1 MAFTMK
7 DLHDLIRILEKH
19 PEWRTELR
27 RLLLTDQLL
36 ELPVIVRELAEAQR
50 RTEERVEALAE
61 AQRRTEEQVRAL
73 TQQVQAL
80 AEAQRRTEERVS
92 RVEEELAKLAEAQRR
107 TEEQVRALTQ
117 QVQALAEAQ
126 QRTEERVSRV
136 EEELAKLA
144 EAQRRTEEQVRAL
157 TQQVQ
162 ALAEAQQRTEERVSR
177 VEEELAKLAE
187 AQRRTEEQVRALTEA
202 QRRTEEQVRA
212 LTEAQRRTEEQV
224 QALTEAQRRIEQQVA
239 DLVAAQQ
246 RTERTLQRLLEWQ
259 QGEAGRREGERY
271 ERRIVVRAPNLFFGG
286 EGGAPGEPDVRRQL
300 SRWLHP
306 FYREGRAPDPP
317 ADPLLADLIWW
328 KGEEV
333 FVVEVSQKV
342 DPQDIHRARQR
353 ADTLR
358 EAGVNAT
365 PAVIGEEWATPE
377 SQALAQQESVEWLVG
392 GGLSQG
398 FLRFRRLS
406 AETLE
411 NPPRE
416 G

>member
-19 PEWRTELR
+19 PEWRAELR

-36 ELPVIVRELAEAQR
+36 ELPVIVRALAEAQR

-61 AQRRTEEQVRAL
+61 AQRRTEEQMQAL
-73 TQQVQAL
+73 TRQVQAL
-80 AEAQRRTEERVS
+80 AEAQRRTEE
-92 RVEEELAKLAEAQRR
+92 
-107 TEEQVRALTQ
+107 
-117 QVQALAEAQ
+117 QVQ
-126 QRTEERVSRV
+126 
-136 EEELAKLA
+136 
-144 EAQRRTEEQVRAL
+144 
-157 TQQVQ
+157 
-162 ALAEAQQRTEERVSR
+162 
-177 VEEELAKLAE
+177 
-187 AQRRTEEQVRALTEA
+187 ALTEA
-202 QRRTEEQVRA
+202 QRRIEQQVEA
-212 LTEAQRRTEEQV
+212 LTRQVQALAEAQRRTEEQV

-239 DLVAAQQ
+239 DLVVAQQ
-246 RTERTLQRLLEWQ
+246 HTERILQRLLEWQ

-271 ERRIVVRAPNLFFGG
+271 ERRIVMRAPNLFFGG

-306 FYREGRAPDPP
+306 FYREGRAPEPS

-328 KGEEV
+328 KGDEV

-353 ADTLR
+353 AETLR

-398 FLRFRRLS
+398 FLRFRCLPAEAPENLS
-406 AETLE
+406 AEDT
-411 NPPRE
+411 P
-416 G
+416 

>member
-1 MAFTMK
+1 
-7 DLHDLIRILEKH
+7 
-19 PEWRTELR
+19 
-27 RLLLTDQLL
+27 
-36 ELPVIVRELAEAQR
+36 
-50 RTEERVEALAE
+50 
-61 AQRRTEEQVRAL
+61 
-73 TQQVQAL
+73 
-80 AEAQRRTEERVS
+80 
-92 RVEEELAKLAEAQRR
+92 VEEELAKLAEAQRR
-107 TEEQVRALTQ
+107 TEEQVQALTEAQRRIEQQVEALTQ
-117 QVQALAEAQ
+117 QVQALA
-126 QRTEERVSRV
+126 
-136 EEELAKLA
+136 
-144 EAQRRTEEQVRAL
+144 
-157 TQQVQ
+157 
-162 ALAEAQQRTEERVSR
+162 
-177 VEEELAKLAE
+177 
-187 AQRRTEEQVRALTEA
+187 
-202 QRRTEEQVRA
+202 
-212 LTEAQRRTEEQV
+212 EAQRRTEEQV

-246 RTERTLQRLLEWQ
+246 RTERILQRLLEWQ